1 MYTSNSPA
9 VKPSVWGGVRLM
21 SRPVFHSA
29 FADEINQYLDYKI
42 ASGFSEKSFS
52 IILKSFDD
60 FCSRRGNGSIS
71 FTRPDAD
78 EWAKKR
84 KEEATTSHYARVNKV
99 KNFLEYLS
107 LKGYDVYLMHD
118 VFFKAT
124 DFQPHIY
131 TDDEISR
138 YFHAVDTYHSDR
150 HRMDAVQLPVLFRLL
165 YCCGTRIHETLGIKK
180 SDVDLENGIIK
191 LIETKND
198 CERYIVLNDGMK
210 HLMRCYADKT
220 FYLIGNGDYIFLS
233 QAGERRR
240 GRRIYDI
247 HRMILKRAKIPFLGD
262 GKGPRLHD
270 WRHTFAVRSFKQM
283 VDSGLDMYVALP
295 VLSTYLGHKTIYAT
309 ERYVR
314 LTMSLYPYIEERF
327 GQRFSDIFG
336 KEAAY
341 GQTD

>member
-1 MYTSNSPA
+1 
-9 VKPSVWGGVRLM
+9 M
-21 SRPVFHSA
+21 SRPAFHSV

-52 IILKSFDD
+52 IILKSFDG
-60 FCSRRGNGSIS
+60 FCSRRGIDSIS
-71 FTRPDAD
+71 FTRSDAD
-78 EWAKKR
+78 AWAEKR

-99 KNFLEYLS
+99 KNFLEYLKF
-107 LKGYDVYLMHD
+107 KGYDVYLMHD

-131 TDDEISR
+131 TDDEIRR
-138 YFHAVDTYHSDR
+138 YFQAVDTYHSGR
-150 HRMDAVQLPVLFRLL
+150 NRMEEVQLPVLFRLL
-165 YCCGTRIHETLGIKK
+165 YCCGTRINETLGIKK

-210 HLMRCYADKT
+210 HLMRRYADKT
-220 FYLIGNGDYIFLS
+220 FYLIGDSDYIFLS
-233 QAGERRR
+233 LAGGRRR

-247 HRMILKRAKIPFLGD
+247 HRMILKHAEILFIGD
-262 GKGPRLHD
+262 GNGPRLHD
-270 WRHTFAVRSFKQM
+270 WRHTFAVHSFKQM
-283 VDSGLDMYVALP
+283 VDNGMDMYVALP
-295 VLSTYLGHKTIYAT
+295 ILSTYLGHKTIYAT

-327 GQRFSDIFG
+327 SQRFFNVFG
-336 KEAAY
+336 KEVAY
-341 GQTD
+341 DQTD

>member
-1 MYTSNSPA
+1 
-9 VKPSVWGGVRLM
+9 M
-21 SRPVFHSA
+21 SRPAFHSI

-60 FCSRRGNGSIS
+60 FCSRRGIDSIS
-71 FTRPDAD
+71 FTRSDAD
-78 EWAKKR
+78 AWAEKR
-84 KEEATTSHYARVNKV
+84 KTEATTSHYARVNKI
-99 KNFLEYLS
+99 KKFLEYLN

-131 TDDEISR
+131 TDDEILR
-138 YFHAVDTYHSDR
+138 YFQAVDTYHSEWN
-150 HRMDAVQLPVLFRLL
+150 RMEEVQLPVLFRLL
-165 YCCGTRIHETLGIKK
+165 YCCGTRINETLGIKK

-210 HLMRCYADKT
+210 HLMQRYADKT
-220 FYLIGNGDYIFLS
+220 FYLIGDSDYIFLS
-233 QAGERRR
+233 HAGERRR

-262 GKGPRLHD
+262 GNGPRLHD
-270 WRHTFAVRSFKQM
+270 WRHTFAVHSFKQM
-283 VDSGLDMYVALP
+283 VDSGIDMYVALP
-295 VLSTYLGHKTIYAT
+295 ILSTYLGHKTIYAT

-327 GQRFSDIFG
+327 SQRFTDIFG

-341 GQTD
+341 EQTD